1 MKAANKISSLP
12 FALATSAALIV
23 GVGGCSDR
31 NRDLIEASGLA
42 IDGYLQSAT
51 VCVDINGDKQC
62 SDNEPSDTTD
72 SNAQFALG
80 TFQSAPLVVA
90 ITPGVTTESSTQGG
104 AGDAITEDFFLTAPL
119 NSSSITPLTTL
130 VQVGVEQ
137 GLYAD
142 FATGASDVATALN
155 VPAGTDIQN
164 YDYLSAG
171 DAEVAV
177 AAEIVT
183 AAIAAAIANIETN
196 VTGTVATTENIFETA
211 VKVLIDPSL
220 AGGTGTSL
228 MTEIGDAVDAAVTD
242 GAVIG
247 DIDVAAVVTS
257 VETTIAADTT
267 ITDSSEVD
275 ATTLEAAVEETNN
288 VNETGNATGATGA
301 SA

>member
-1 MKAANKISSLP
+1 MKAANKTSSLP
-12 FALATSAALIV
+12 FALATSAALLV
-23 GVGGCSDR
+23 GVSGCSDR
-31 NRDLIEASGLA
+31 NRDLVEASGLA

-62 SDNEPSDTTD
+62 SNNEPRDTTD
-72 SNAQFALG
+72 GSAQFALG
-80 TFQSAPLVVA
+80 TFHMAPLVVE

-104 AGDAITEDFFLTAPL
+104 AGDPITEDFFLTAPL

-137 GLYAD
+137 GVYPD
-142 FATGASDVATALN
+142 FTAGASAVATALN
-155 VPAGTDIQN
+155 VPTGTDIQN

-183 AAIAAAIANIETN
+183 AAIADAIVNIETN

-220 AGGTGTSL
+220 AGGAGTSL
-228 MTEIGDAVDAAVTD
+228 MVEIGDAVDAAVDD
-242 GAVIG
+242 GDAIS
-247 DIDVAAVVTS
+247 DIDVAAVVTA
-257 VETTIAADTT
+257 VETTIETDTS

-275 ATTLEAAVEETNN
+275 ATTLETAVEETNN
-288 VNETGNATGATGA
+288 VNETGEATGATGA